1 MKKKLTKRQIAKQ
14 ITALQNQLD
23 DIRDAERAKE
33 YKAVIGR
40 CFVYDNGY
48 SHARRWPLFTRVIG
62 VNENGWL
69 VVIRTQIDC
78 EGKLEMEEATLTGT
92 ATLGAEISFGKYCAA
107 LNEGRAK
114 LEELTGKALA
124 VEVP

>member
-1 MKKKLTKRQIAKQ
+1 MRKQTKAQLRNQLRI
-14 ITALQNQLD
+14 IQNQLS
-23 DIRDAERAKE
+23 DIEDAERAKE
-33 YKAVIGR
+33 YQGVIGK

-48 SHARRWPLFTRVIG
+48 SHERRWPLFTRVTG

-78 EGKLEMEEATLTGT
+78 DGKLEMEETTLTGT
-92 ATLGAEISFGKYCAA
+92 ATLGEEISFGKYCAA

-124 VEVP
+124 IGIP

>member
-14 ITALQNQLD
+14 MTALQNQLN
-23 DIRDAERAKE
+23 DIQDAERAKE
-33 YKAVIGR
+33 YQAVIGR
-40 CFVYDNGY
+40 CYVYDNGY
-48 SHARRWPLFTRVIG
+48 SHDRRWPLFTRVTGI
-62 VNENGWL
+62 NENGFL

-78 EGKLEMEEATLTGT
+78 NGKLEMEETTLIGT
-92 ATLGAEISFGKYCAA
+92 ATLGEEISFGKYCAA